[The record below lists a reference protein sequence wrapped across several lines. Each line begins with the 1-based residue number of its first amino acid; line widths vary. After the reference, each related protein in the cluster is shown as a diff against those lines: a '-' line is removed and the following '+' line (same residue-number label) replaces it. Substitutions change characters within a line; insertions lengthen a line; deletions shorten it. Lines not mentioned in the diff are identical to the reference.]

1 MITTDKKF
9 KFYHYTS
16 TASQAENKKSKQPR
30 SQQRN
35 EKTTYKQRNEKTAY
49 IKRNEKTDWEGVPTQ
64 VTSRYLTTT
73 HNNLKEIQ
81 QKY

>member
-9 KFYHYTS
+9 KFYHCTS

-35 EKTTYKQRNEKTAY
+35 EKTTY

-81 QKY
+81 EKY